1 MRSFA
6 TVTVALALSASAVKF
21 EAISAQ
27 MEPDYL
33 AQAEAERGGKNWRKF
48 KSKAKNFIKKLNPLS
63 EDSIVNLKTGGL
75 DPKSQLNTLMAGFTT
90 DGIVSSLLSD

>member
-6 TVTVALALSASAVKF
+6 TATVALALSASAVKF

-27 MEPDYL
+27 IEPDYL

-48 KSKAKNFIKKLNPLS
+48 KSKAKDFIKKLNPLS
-63 EDSIVNLKTGGL
+63 EDSIVYLKTGL
-75 DPKSQLNTLMAGFTT
+75 DPKSQLITLMAGFTT
-90 DGIVSSLLSD
+90 DGIVSTLLSD